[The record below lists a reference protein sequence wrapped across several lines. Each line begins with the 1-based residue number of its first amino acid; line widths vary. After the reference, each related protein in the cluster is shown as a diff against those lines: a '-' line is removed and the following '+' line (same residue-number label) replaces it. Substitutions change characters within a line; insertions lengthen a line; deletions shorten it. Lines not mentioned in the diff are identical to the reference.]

1 MENNISL
8 VKEIKLNEDIY
19 ELLNV
24 SVSEDYEVGDYVING
39 NLIVEGNYRD
49 SEISIGKEYLNY
61 KIPFDVELSND
72 VNLDSVTLN
81 IEDFNYELDG
91 NILKINVSVKINYEM
106 IETNDEI
113 FREVEINDSE
123 ELPIIEEVEK
133 KEIVKEEGYV
143 KYYVH
148 IVNENDS
155 FDSICLKYNVNV
167 NLIKEYNNISE
178 LKVNDKI
185 IIPFSNE

>member
-1 MENNISL
+1 MENSISL
-8 VKEIKLNEDIY
+8 VKELKLNEDIY

-24 SVSEDYEVGDYVING
+24 SVSENHEVGNFVVNG
-39 NLIVEGNYRD
+39 NLIIEGNYRD

-61 KIPFDVELSND
+61 KIPFDIELSNE
-72 VNLDSVTLN
+72 VNLDSVLLN
-81 IEDFNYELDG
+81 IEDFSYELEG
-91 NILKINVSVKINYEM
+91 NILKINVIVNIKYDL
-106 IETNDEI
+106 IESEDVL
-113 FREVEINDSE
+113 FREVSIDEE
-123 ELPIIEEVEK
+123 ELPIVESEEK
-133 KEIVKEEGYV
+133 KEIIKDGDYV

-155 FDSICLKYNVNV
+155 FDSICLKYNVNI

-185 IIPFSNE
+185 IIPVNNE